1 MLQVNNID
9 KYYGDTLVLRGVSF
23 TLGHGKKA
31 GVVGP
36 NGSGKSTLMRV
47 IVGLERPDAGSVALA
62 PGARLGYLRQGFL
75 GDEAAPVMSILER
88 DGAVWPA
95 YQSLEGATD
104 DLAARPN
111 AADSLARYEAAATV
125 FEEAGGYARLAA
137 VEDVLR
143 GLGLAGLDPT
153 RPLGTLSGGQ
163 KTRLALAALLL
174 GAPDLLLLDEPTNH
188 LDVDALRWLEG
199 FVAGFPG
206 AALVVSHDRA
216 FLDATVG
223 TILEIDDA
231 THTLE
236 AFPGGYSDYV
246 ATKEAGLAARW
257 DAYRRQERE
266 RARVEADISAT
277 REHAMHT
284 ERATKDSSARR
295 LSNKVMRTA
304 IVRERKLTRGLEE
317 HTVEKPAAGWT
328 LKLDFA
334 PVVGGARDVLRVEG
348 LYKSFGE
355 RRVLAGV
362 DLALRHGD
370 RVVLTGPNG
379 GGKSTLLKI
388 VSGDIEPDAGH
399 VRLGTG
405 VTVGY
410 YGQEQAE
417 LDPRRTPL
425 EIVRAA
431 APLTETEARAL
442 LHAYLF
448 TGDDVFTA
456 VGKLSYGERARLVL
470 ARLTL
475 SGANL
480 LLLDEPTNHLD
491 IPSRERFE
499 AALAHFEGTVLAVL
513 HDRYSI
519 ARLATRVVE
528 LRDGALRE
536 RMRQESESV
545 GAGGQPP
552 GYTTP

>member
-1 MLQVNNID
+1 MLQVSNID
-9 KYYGDTLVLRGVSF
+9 KYYGDAPVLRGVSF

-47 IVGLERPDAGSVALA
+47 IVGLERPDAGSVTLT

-95 YQSLEGATD
+95 YQALEGATD
-104 DLAARPN
+104 DLAAHPN
-111 AADSLARYEAAATV
+111 APDILAHYETTATV
-125 FEEAGGYARLAA
+125 FEEAGGYARLAE

-143 GLGLAGLDPT
+143 GLDLAGLDPT
-153 RPLGTLSGGQ
+153 RPMGTLSGGQ

-206 AALVVSHDRA
+206 AALIVSHDRS

-223 TILEIDDA
+223 TILELDDH
-231 THTLE
+231 THTLRTW
-236 AFPGGYSDYV
+236 PGGYSAY
-246 ATKEAGLAARW
+246 AEARRREEERQLEE
-257 DAYRRQERE
+257 YRDQQAEV
-266 RARVEADISAT
+266 ARVERDIRRMSAGARSVEAKTQADYKGQT
-277 REHAMHT
+277 RAVKGAART
-284 ERATKDSSARR
+284 RAA
-295 LSNKVMRTA
+295 KVARTA
-304 IVRERKLTRGLEE
+304 KVRERKLDKELSE
-317 HTVEKPAAGWT
+317 HTLEKPKAGWT

-334 PVVGGARDVLRVEG
+334 PPPGGARDVLRVEG

-355 RRVLAGV
+355 RHILAGV
-362 DLALRHGD
+362 DLALRHGE

-388 VSGDIEPDAGH
+388 VSGELAPDAGTA
-399 VRLGTG
+399 RLGAG
-405 VTVGY
+405 VTLGY

-425 EIVRAA
+425 ELIRAA
-431 APLTETEARAL
+431 APMTETEARAL

-448 TGDDVFTA
+448 AGDDVFTP
-456 VGKLSYGERARLVL
+456 VGRLSYGERARLVL
-470 ARLTL
+470 ARLAL

-499 AALAHFEGTVLAVL
+499 AALAQFEGTVLAVL
-513 HDRYSI
+513 HDRYSL

-528 LRDGALRE
+528 LRDGVLRE
-536 RMRQESESV
+536 RCDV
-545 GAGGQPP
+545 P
-552 GYTTP
+552 